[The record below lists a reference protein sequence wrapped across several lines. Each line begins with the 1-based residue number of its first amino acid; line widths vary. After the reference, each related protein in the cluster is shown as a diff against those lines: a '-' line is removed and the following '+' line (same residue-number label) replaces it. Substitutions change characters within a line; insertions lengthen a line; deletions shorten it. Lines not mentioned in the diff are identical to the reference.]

1 MVDVVPPAVRSRM
14 MAGIRSKDTAPEIKL
29 RRGLHALGFRYRL
42 NVKELPGKPDLVF
55 PRRRA
60 VIFAHGC
67 FWHGHDCH
75 LFVWPKSRAKWWKD
89 KIERN
94 KSVDGRSIEALAGVG
109 WRIGI
114 VWECAMKGRTRRPLD
129 SVIDSCASW
138 LRSDEPRLELRGL
151 D

>member
-1 MVDVVPPAVRSRM
+1 MADVVPPAVRSRM

-29 RRGLHALGFRYRL
+29 RRGLHGLGFRYRL

-55 PRRRA
+55 PGRHA
-60 VIFAHGC
+60 VLFAHGC

-75 LFVWPKSRAKWWKD
+75 LFVWPKSRAKWWRD

-94 KSVDGRSIEALAGVG
+94 KSVDGRVIEALAGMG

-114 VWECAMKGRTRRPLD
+114 VWECAIKGRTRRPLD
-129 SVIDSCASW
+129 SAIDGCASW
-138 LRSDEPRLELRGL
+138 LRSDKPRLELRGL

>member
-1 MVDVVPPAVRSRM
+1 MADVVPPAVRSRM